1 MGAPRR
7 PPYRRQRRTGAGSR
21 RQDLLIVS
29 QVRVEVGAEQ
39 SVAVRP
45 ANGAKCLRCWKVL
58 PTVGSDAG
66 HPDLCPRCAAVV
78 KNLPVIE

>member
-1 MGAPRR
+1 M
-7 PPYRRQRRTGAGSR
+7 
-21 RQDLLIVS
+21 
-29 QVRVEVGAEQ
+29 EVGAEQ
-39 SVAVRP
+39 DVAVRP